1 MTEIAIIT
9 KHLLDPKVKTGILI
23 IKYNKSSKFAMLLT
37 STGKKLLE
45 RAGGVSH
52 IQAIEK
58 AHEEYRKYQEK
69 TLSQVEKDYL
79 KTIKQL
85 EVKAKK

>member
-1 MTEIAIIT
+1 MTMKDWAT
-9 KHLLDPKVKTGILI
+9 HLDT
-23 IKYNKSSKFAMLLT
+23 LLT
-37 STGKKLLE
+37 STDEKLLE
-45 RAGGVSH
+45 GAGSVSR

-85 EVKAKK
+85 ELKTKK